1 MPFWYFFWMKNQ
13 SSQATDTNLPSLN
26 WCRSQHNNLFVHFD
40 SNSIQRTM
48 QSGRALLIIHFV
60 LIYFFEE
67 SEALLL
73 WMKNEETT
81 KYYSEWNAPLNL
93 GKAVGDLLLSL
104 THTQTAITCGHWSV
118 MTEKNGR
125 IRNCLHSFRVILLV
139 LLFTRNSYAW
149 EVIVSNKWMIAI
161 SRSRRRQPHQK
172 ALIHVLDSNNRERA
186 RLFSFISINGKKCV
200 SIRVDR
206 LAAPITRMF
215 GIYSW
220 LVNQMQMAGP
230 FHVTLHTPCMRTAH
244 CFIPTGPRELLNRI
258 DLHAMLWCA
267 SYGAG
272 GCSVVTLALFI
283 RITKQKTILSTL
295 NVPWR
300 TCCGPW
306 LWLSVD
312 ICNAK

>member
-1 MPFWYFFWMKNQ
+1 MKC
-13 SSQATDTNLPSLN
+13 ATQP
-26 WCRSQHNNLFVHFD
+26 WKGRWRSF
-40 SNSIQRTM
+40 
-48 QSGRALLIIHFV
+48 ALAH
-60 LIYFFEE
+60 
-67 SEALLL
+67 
-73 WMKNEETT
+73 
-81 KYYSEWNAPLNL
+81 
-93 GKAVGDLLLSL
+93 

-125 IRNCLHSFRVILLV
+125 IRNFLHSFRVILLV

-230 FHVTLHTPCMRTAH
+230 FRVMLHTPCMRTAH

-272 GCSVVTLALFI
+272 GCSVVTVALFI